1 MNKGYLV
8 AHLRVHD
15 KDGFEKIKLM
25 AGPTIAEYG
34 GKVLV
39 REPNPDVREGKDS
52 GIALVIEFESI
63 EIARKFYESDKYQ
76 AAKAVRE
83 LASDTDLILAEG
95 SEVVRIIGASIS
107 GCVRNIARNISPNPT
122 MS

>member
-15 KDGFEKIKLM
+15 QEGFENFRQM

-39 REPNPDVREGKDS
+39 REPNPDVREGKNL
-52 GIALVIEFESI
+52 GIALIIEFESI
-63 EIARKFYESDKYQ
+63 ETARKFYESDKYQ
-76 AAKAVRE
+76 EAKEIRE
-83 LASDTDLILAEG
+83 MASDTDLILVEG
-95 SEVVRIIGASIS
+95 SEIKLK
-107 GCVRNIARNISPNPT
+107 
-122 MS
+122 

>member
-15 KDGFEKIKLM
+15 KEGMEKFRQM
-25 AGPTIAEYG
+25 AGPTIAKYG

-39 REPNPDVREGKDS
+39 REPNPDVREGKIS

-63 EIARKFYESDKYQ
+63 ETARKFYESEKYQ
-76 AAKAVRE
+76 AAKAIRE
-83 LASDTDLILAEG
+83 LAADTDLILVEG
-95 SEVVRIIGASIS
+95 SEVIL
-107 GCVRNIARNISPNPT
+107 T
-122 MS
+122 K

>member
-15 KDGFEKIKLM
+15 EDGFEKFKQM

-39 REPNPDVREGKDS
+39 REPNPDVREGKRS

-63 EIARKFYESDKYQ
+63 ETARKFYESEKYQ

-83 LASDTDLILAEG
+83 MASDTHLILVEG
-95 SEVVRIIGASIS
+95 
-107 GCVRNIARNISPNPT
+107 N
-122 MS
+122 

>member
-1 MNKGYLV
+1 MTKGYLV

-15 KDGFEKIKLM
+15 KEEFEKFRQM
-25 AGPTIAEYG
+25 AGPTIAAYG

-39 REPNPDVREGKDS
+39 REPNPDVREGKIS

-63 EIARKFYESDKYQ
+63 ETARKFYESEKYQ

-83 LASDTDLILAEG
+83 LAADTDLILVEG
-95 SEVVRIIGASIS
+95 SEVILK
-107 GCVRNIARNISPNPT
+107 
-122 MS
+122 

>member
-15 KDGFEKIKLM
+15 KDGFEKFRQM

-63 EIARKFYESDKYQ
+63 EIARKFYESEKYQ

-83 LASDTDLILAEG
+83 LASNTHLVLVEG
-95 SEVVRIIGASIS
+95 S
-107 GCVRNIARNISPNPT
+107 
-122 MS
+122 

>member
-15 KDGFEKIKLM
+15 KEGFEKFRQM

-39 REPNPDVREGKDS
+39 RDPNPDVREGDDS
-52 GIALVIEFESI
+52 GIALVIEFENI
-63 EIARKFYESDKYQ
+63 ETARKFYESEKYQ

-83 LASDTDLILAEG
+83 LAADTDLILVEG
-95 SEVVRIIGASIS
+95 SEVVL
-107 GCVRNIARNISPNPT
+107 T
-122 MS
+122 K

>member
-8 AHLRVHD
+8 AHLSVHD
-15 KDGFEKIKLM
+15 KEGFEKFKQM
-25 AGPTIAEYG
+25 AGPTIAEHG

-39 REPNPDVREGKDS
+39 REPNPDVREGKKS

-63 EIARKFYESDKYQ
+63 DIARKFYESEEYQ

-83 LASDTDLILAEG
+83 LAAETDLILAEG
-95 SEVVRIIGASIS
+95 SEVML
-107 GCVRNIARNISPNPT
+107 T
-122 MS
+122 

>member
-15 KDGFEKIKLM
+15 KDGFDKFRQM

-63 EIARKFYESDKYQ
+63 ETARKFYESEKYQ
-76 AAKAVRE
+76 AAKTIRE
-83 LASDTDLILAEG
+83 LAAETDLILAEG
-95 SEVVRIIGASIS
+95 S
-107 GCVRNIARNISPNPT
+107 
-122 MS
+122 

>member
-15 KDGFEKIKLM
+15 DKGFEKFRQM
-25 AGPTIAEYG
+25 AGPTIAEFG

-39 REPNPDVREGKDS
+39 RDPNPDVREGKNS

-63 EIARKFYESDKYQ
+63 ETARKFYESEKYQ
-76 AAKAVRE
+76 VAKAVRE
-83 LASDTDLILAEG
+83 LVADTDLILAEG
-95 SEVVRIIGASIS
+95 SEVIL
-107 GCVRNIARNISPNPT
+107 T
-122 MS
+122 K

>member
-15 KDGFEKIKLM
+15 KDGFEKFRQM

-39 REPNPDVREGKDS
+39 REPKPDVREGKDS

-63 EIARKFYESDKYQ
+63 EIARKFYESEKYQ

-83 LASDTDLILAEG
+83 LSSDTDLILVEG
-95 SEVVRIIGASIS
+95 SAVLL
-107 GCVRNIARNISPNPT
+107 T
-122 MS
+122 K

>member
-15 KDGFEKIKLM
+15 KEGFEKFKQM

-39 REPNPDVREGKDS
+39 REPNPEIREGKIS
-52 GIALVIEFESI
+52 GIALIIEFESI
-63 EIARKFYESDKYQ
+63 DIARKFYESEKYQ

-83 LASDTDLILAEG
+83 LAAETDLILVEG
-95 SEVVRIIGASIS
+95 SEVSLK
-107 GCVRNIARNISPNPT
+107 
-122 MS
+122 

>member
-15 KDGFEKIKLM
+15 KDGFEKFRQM
-25 AGPTIAEYG
+25 AGPTIVEYG

-39 REPNPDVREGKDS
+39 REPNPDVREGKIS
-52 GIALVIEFESI
+52 GIVLVIEFESI
-63 EIARKFYESDKYQ
+63 ETARKFYESEKYQ

-83 LASDTDLILAEG
+83 LAAETDLILAEG
-95 SEVVRIIGASIS
+95 SEV
-107 GCVRNIARNISPNPT
+107 
-122 MS
+122 MLKK

>member
-15 KDGFEKIKLM
+15 KDGFEKFKQM

-39 REPNPDVREGKDS
+39 RDPNPDVREGKES
-52 GIALVIEFESI
+52 GIALVIEFENI
-63 EIARKFYESDKYQ
+63 ETAHKFYESEKYQ

-83 LASDTDLILAEG
+83 LAADNDLILVEG
-95 SEVVRIIGASIS
+95 SDVAL
-107 GCVRNIARNISPNPT
+107 T
-122 MS
+122 K

>member
-15 KDGFEKIKLM
+15 KDGFEKFRQM

-39 REPNPDVREGKDS
+39 REPNPDVKEGKNL
-52 GIALVIEFESI
+52 GIALVIEFETI
-63 EIARKFYESDKYQ
+63 DIARKFYESEKYQ

-83 LASDTDLILAEG
+83 LAADTDLILVEG
-95 SEVVRIIGASIS
+95 LEAVLK
-107 GCVRNIARNISPNPT
+107 
-122 MS
+122 

>member
-15 KDGFEKIKLM
+15 KEGFEKFRQM

-52 GIALVIEFESI
+52 GIALVIEFENI
-63 EIARKFYESDKYQ
+63 ETARKFY
-76 AAKAVRE
+76 
-83 LASDTDLILAEG
+83 DLRTSKNQYPQEKDYI
-95 SEVVRIIGASIS
+95 SFVSIS
-107 GCVRNIARNISPNPT
+107 L
-122 MS
+122 

>member
-15 KDGFEKIKLM
+15 KEGFEKFRQM

-39 REPNPDVREGKDS
+39 REPNPEIREGKDS
-52 GIALVIEFESI
+52 GIALVIEFETI
-63 EIARKFYESDKYQ
+63 DIARKFYESEKYQ

-83 LASDTDLILAEG
+83 LAADTDLILVEG
-95 SEVVRIIGASIS
+95 LEVILK
-107 GCVRNIARNISPNPT
+107 
-122 MS
+122 

>member
-15 KDGFEKIKLM
+15 KEVFEKFRQM
-25 AGPTIAEYG
+25 VSPTIAEYG

-39 REPNPDVREGKDS
+39 REPNPDVREGKIS

-63 EIARKFYESDKYQ
+63 EAARKFYESEKYQ

-83 LASDTDLILAEG
+83 LAADTHLILVEG
-95 SEVVRIIGASIS
+95 SEVVLK
-107 GCVRNIARNISPNPT
+107 
-122 MS
+122 

>member
-8 AHLRVHD
+8 AHLRVRN
-15 KDGFEKIKLM
+15 KEGFEKFRQM

-39 REPNPDVREGKDS
+39 REPNPDVREGKNL
-52 GIALVIEFESI
+52 GLALVIEFDTI
-63 EIARKFYESDKYQ
+63 DIARKFYESEKYQ

-83 LASDTDLILAEG
+83 LASNTHLVLVEG
-95 SEVVRIIGASIS
+95 S
-107 GCVRNIARNISPNPT
+107 
-122 MS
+122 

>member
-8 AHLRVHD
+8 AHIRVHN
-15 KDGFEKIKLM
+15 KEGFEKFRKM

-39 REPNPDVREGKDS
+39 REPNPDVQEGKDS
-52 GIALVIEFESI
+52 GIALVIEFESMD
-63 EIARKFYESDKYQ
+63 IARKFYESEKYQ

-83 LASDTDLILAEG
+83 LASDTDLILVEG
-95 SEVVRIIGASIS
+95 SEVKLR
-107 GCVRNIARNISPNPT
+107 
-122 MS
+122 